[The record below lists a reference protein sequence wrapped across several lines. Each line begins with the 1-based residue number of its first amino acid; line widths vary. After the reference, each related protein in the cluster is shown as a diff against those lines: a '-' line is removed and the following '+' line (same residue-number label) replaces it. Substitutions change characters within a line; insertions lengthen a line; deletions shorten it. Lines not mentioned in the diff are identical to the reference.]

1 MAQRSGVIDS
11 ARRVIDELRIKRFT
25 EAAVQLAR
33 TDVFI
38 FADRY
43 CICNVGRLK

>member
-11 ARRVIDELRIKRFT
+11 ARRVIDERIKRFT
-25 EAAVQLAR
+25 AAAAPLAR

-43 CICNVGRLK
+43 CICNVGKLK